1 MRNKR
6 ILFFFVLFVLLAL
19 VAACGGG
26 APAPTATTAPKAPA
40 PTQAK
45 ATKAPAPTKAK
56 PTKAPTPTETK
67 AAEKPEEETLVF
79 AMSADAGT
87 LDPALET
94 SANSLLPAYHIY
106 EGLTD
111 FEPGTTT
118 PIPKLA
124 TSWEASEDGLEWTF
138 HLRKGVKFHDGTPFN
153 ADAVVFNFERWWDPS
168 HPQHQKDQFIY
179 WGYMF
184 QGFKGEENS
193 VLAGVEKVDDYTVKL
208 ILSKPNASLLNTLAM
223 ENFRF
228 ASPTAV
234 MEQGENYGT
243 AEGRP
248 VGTGPF
254 MLEEWVK
261 EDHITFVRFD
271 DYWGKKPTL
280 KRLTFRVIPD
290 TSAAFLALQ
299 AGEIDAISLWASPP
313 PDDIAKAKEDP
324 NIQVVYNPAFNVGYL
339 GFNMSKEWL
348 QNENVRLAI
357 AHAIDKQAI
366 VDTLYPGDAEPAK
379 EFMPPSLWGYNDKIE
394 DYPYDPELARQYLQ
408 KAIEEGVKIPDPAI
422 FYVMPV
428 ARAYY
433 PQPQQTGELIQAM
446 LADIGINTEI
456 RSPAWPDPYISDLTE
471 DGTKHDLFMLGW
483 VGDNG
488 DPDNFL
494 CVFFCGGDTSWNHTP
509 DGKGA
514 PPDEEIAQLLRD
526 AVAETDFETRKA
538 MYEQANLLL
547 HERAIGVPIVHR
559 TPPTLFRSNIKGYV
573 PSPIREVLTYLT
585 KE

>member
-1 MRNKR
+1 
-6 ILFFFVLFVLLAL
+6 
-19 VAACGGG
+19 
-26 APAPTATTAPKAPA
+26 
-40 PTQAK
+40 
-45 ATKAPAPTKAK
+45 
-56 PTKAPTPTETK
+56 
-67 AAEKPEEETLVF
+67 
-79 AMSADAGT
+79 MSADAGT

-118 PIPKLA
+118 PVPRLA
-124 TSWEASEDGLEWTF
+124 TSWEASPDGLEWIF
-138 HLRKGVKFHDGTPFN
+138 HLRQGVTFHDGTPFN
-153 ADAVVFNFERWWDPS
+153 ADAVVFNFERWWDPA

-184 QGFKGEENS
+184 QGFKGEETS
-193 VLAGVEKVDDYTVKL
+193 VLAGVEKVDEYTVKL
-208 ILSKPNASLLNTLAM
+208 ILNRPNASLLNTLAM

-234 MEQGENYGT
+234 MEQGDNYGT

-261 EDHITFVRFD
+261 EDHITFVRYE

-280 KRLTFRVIPD
+280 KRITFRVIPD

-299 AGEIDAISLWASPP
+299 AGEIDGISLWASPP

-324 NIQVVYNPAFNVGYL
+324 NLQVIYNPAFNVGYL
-339 GFNMSKEWL
+339 GLNHSKEWL
-348 QNENVRLAI
+348 QNINVRLAI

-379 EFMPPSLWGYNDKIE
+379 EFMPPSLWGYNHEIE
-394 DYPYDPELARQYLQ
+394 DYPYDPDLARQYLQ
-408 KAIEEGVKIPDPAI
+408 KAIDEGVKIPDPAI

-446 LADIGINTEI
+446 LAEIGINTEI
-456 RSPAWPDPYISDLTE
+456 HSPAWPDPYISDLTE

-494 CVFFCGGDTSWNHTP
+494 CVFFCGGDTTWNN
-509 DGKGA
+509 DGQGGGL

-526 AVAETDFETRKA
+526 AVAETDFEKRKA
-538 MYEQANLLL
+538 MYEQANLLI
-547 HERAIGVPIVHR
+547 HERVIGVPIVHR
-559 TPPTLFRSNIKGYV
+559 TPPTLFRANIKGYV
-573 PSPIREVLTYLT
+573 PSPIREVLIYLT